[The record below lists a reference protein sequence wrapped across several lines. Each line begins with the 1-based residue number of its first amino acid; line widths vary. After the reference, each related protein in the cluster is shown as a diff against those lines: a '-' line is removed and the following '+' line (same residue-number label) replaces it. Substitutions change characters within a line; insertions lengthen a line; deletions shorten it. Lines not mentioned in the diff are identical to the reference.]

1 MITRTM
7 PKLGAALLL
16 AAGLLAL
23 VAGPAAAAPTE
34 DAYVRLAHLS
44 PDTPQVD
51 VYVDAVAAPEES
63 LVVPGVGYG
72 AVSPYRLLPAG
83 SYVVSMR
90 PAGAPAS
97 SPPVISLTVDAR
109 PGGAYTIAGVGR
121 SAELGLSVL
130 EDRLAVPAPE
140 RASVRVINASLT
152 EPVVDCGREGAE
164 PWARDV
170 RFGTATG
177 YAEVPLG
184 TWNLAVT
191 AEGRSAGTLPVDL
204 AANAVYTVVLVDS
217 GSGVDATLH
226 TDSTGAGSVPVGAV
240 DTGTASG
247 LSGPETA
254 AGLGALAVAV
264 AALAVAVARSSG
276 GRRHQGSA
284 R

>member
-1 MITRTM
+1 MITR
-7 PKLGAALLL
+7 PVPRLGAALLL

-23 VAGPAAAAPTE
+23 LAGPAAAAPAA

-63 LVVPGVGYG
+63 VVVPGVGYG

-97 SPPVISLTVDAR
+97 SPAVISLTVDAR
-109 PGGAYTIAGVGR
+109 AGGAYTIAGVGR
-121 SAELGLSVL
+121 SSELGLTVL
-130 EDRLAVPAPE
+130 EDRLDVPAPD
-140 RASVRVINASLT
+140 RANVRVINASLS
-152 EPVVDCGREGAE
+152 EPLVDCGREGSA
-164 PWARDV
+164 PWAEDV
-170 RFGTATG
+170 RFGTSTD
-177 YAEVPLG
+177 YTEVPVG
-184 TWNLAVT
+184 TWRLAVT
-191 AEGRSAGTLPVDL
+191 ADGRPAGTLPVDL
-204 AANAVYTVVLVDS
+204 SANAVYTVVLVDG
-217 GSGVDATLH
+217 GSGVEATLH

-240 DTGTASG
+240 DTGTAAG

-254 AGLGALAVAV
+254 AGLAALGVAA
-264 AALAVAVARSSG
+264 AALAVAVTRASG
-276 GRRHQGSA
+276 ERRRRSA